1 MRSHPPNH
9 TRSLRNHRD
18 EAPLTGIV
26 KRAARNPFKV
36 LLQCPPDPVGK
47 HRDWPTI
54 MFLWT
59 GNFSTYGQRYKPF
72 DLGNLDVQTH
82 CTFKRLQV
90 SCVHLSQVS
99 DGLNGDNFIGQ
110 MSFSLTS
117 QSNSSASQCNCSST
131 VAHSFHSSLIG
142 IHLESVAHIET
153 SWKLISLEQYI
164 GLKAQ
169 LHY

>member
-1 MRSHPPNH
+1 MTIYIRVYMRDACSCYVVFC
-9 TRSLRNHRD
+9 D
-18 EAPLTGIV
+18 
-26 KRAARNPFKV
+26 V
-36 LLQCPPDPVGK
+36 LETCC
-47 HRDWPTI
+47 
-54 MFLWT
+54 
-59 GNFSTYGQRYKPF
+59 
-72 DLGNLDVQTH
+72 LDVQTH

-90 SCVHLSQVS
+90 SCVNLSQVS

>member
-1 MRSHPPNH
+1 MTIYIRVYMRDAGSCYVVFC
-9 TRSLRNHRD
+9 D
-18 EAPLTGIV
+18 
-26 KRAARNPFKV
+26 V
-36 LLQCPPDPVGK
+36 LETCC
-47 HRDWPTI
+47 
-54 MFLWT
+54 
-59 GNFSTYGQRYKPF
+59 
-72 DLGNLDVQTH
+72 LDVQTH

-90 SCVHLSQVS
+90 SCVNLSQVS